1 MKKKYLVLISFFLF
15 FSLVLTGCT
24 SSGTDNI
31 LNGDS
36 SVDIESVK
44 SISSNGV
51 IEVEFGT
58 SKTSALP
65 SMVSVVLS
73 NGKEVEILVKWTDG
87 VPTYNGDQA
96 GTYEFIGF
104 FDLTYLNY
112 DNPKNITVSVE
123 VIVNSPEKGSKNNP
137 AQIGDVIS
145 SSFEDILEG
154 QINLTMKMTDIIS
167 GDSAWTMIKNS
178 NQFNDEPATN
188 QEYII
193 VEYNINLKS
202 VEYGPYS
209 INYFDFDAVSKNGVV
224 YNEFFSVVLDNKIN
238 TDLYSGAE
246 LTGYVVYLVDKN
258 DEPYG
263 VFNRK
268 DEGEIWFD
276 ISQ

>member
-1 MKKKYLVLISFFLF
+1 M
-15 FSLVLTGCT
+15 
-24 SSGTDNI
+24 
-31 LNGDS
+31 
-36 SVDIESVK
+36 
-44 SISSNGV
+44 
-51 IEVEFGT
+51 
-58 SKTSALP
+58 P
-65 SMVSVVLS
+65 SRVSVVLS
-73 NGKEVEILVKWTDG
+73 NDKEVELPIDWTDG

-96 GTYEFIGF
+96 GTYEFTGF
-104 FDLTYLNY
+104 FDLTDLNY

-145 SSFEDILEG
+145 SSFQDILEG
-154 QINLTMKMTDIIS
+154 QINLTMEMIDIIS

-178 NQFNDEPATN
+178 NQFNDEPATD

-193 VEYNINLKS
+193 VEYNIKLNS
-202 VEYGPYS
+202 VDEGPYS
-209 INYFDFDAVSKNGVV
+209 ISQVDFDAVSSNGVV
-224 YNEFFSVVLDNKIN
+224 YNEFFSVVLDNKID

-246 LTGYVVYLVDKN
+246 HTGYVVYLVDKN
-258 DEPYG
+258 DKPYG